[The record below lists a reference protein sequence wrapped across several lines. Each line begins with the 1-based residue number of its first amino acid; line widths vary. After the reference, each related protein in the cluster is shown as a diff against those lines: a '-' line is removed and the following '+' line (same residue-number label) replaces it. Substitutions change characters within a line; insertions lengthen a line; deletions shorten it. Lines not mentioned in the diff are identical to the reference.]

1 MMLGLGVCGACSFRV
16 SVFVGLSL
24 CDKVR
29 LPVGPLSH
37 EASLLLRTKVPKA
50 ASCQPWRW
58 RNASKAFDVP
68 MSLDFRIF
76 DTTVMILS
84 VFITH
89 TALQDGCS
97 NWLEGSILIAIYV
110 LIAIICWYIP
120 D

>member
-1 MMLGLGVCGACSFRV
+1 MIASC
-16 SVFVGLSL
+16 
-24 CDKVR
+24 
-29 LPVGPLSH
+29 
-37 EASLLLRTKVPKA
+37 SLLLFASFA
-50 ASCQPWRW
+50 AGADKLVELVRPSSLMQV
-58 RNASKAFDVP
+58 FDVP

-97 NWLEGSILIAIYV
+97 NWLEGSILIAIYI

-120 D
+120 DSDGAAV